1 MDKRKAFSAFR
12 MTSPPDQDS
21 SLLKM
26 AVVPSYEI
34 DANERFFFPF
44 FWEVTLC
51 RPLETYGCNDD
62 TYCLLR

>member
-26 AVVPSYEI
+26 AEFLHVK
-34 DANERFFFPF
+34 
-44 FWEVTLC
+44 
-51 RPLETYGCNDD
+51 
-62 TYCLLR
+62 